1 MDVTGTPQVAV
12 AFLDDTDLGPD
23 AAARLGEY
31 AFVVAGSRWNR
42 QLLEEAGA
50 PAVELVLQAVDQAH
64 FHPGPRRGLMKDRF
78 VVFTG
83 GKLEY
88 RKGQDLVLRAF
99 RIFAA
104 RHRDALLL
112 TGWGSPW
119 PGLAASL
126 APCRGIEPPVLR
138 ADDTL
143 DVRDWAARN
152 GIDPAQVLDI
162 GVVPNRA
169 MPRILR
175 EADLAIFAS
184 RAEGGTNL
192 VAMECMACGV
202 PTVLSANT
210 GHLDLLEAD
219 AAIPLTRQ
227 AALPGASRRGWG
239 ESDVDEMVALLED
252 AYDEPRR
259 PAGARRARRRL
270 HGDADLAA
278 PDGEARRAGQSAS
291 LISQLGA
298 GAPAAIMPLIMP
310 WPGKPVSAPGR
321 SPVAS
326 TRPSSSTP
334 SIGGARE
341 PAADAHPAHAR
352 RLERRERQQ
361 PLARAAEHVHRLRRD
376 RGDHAADRVHVRQAG
391 RVEAIRA
398 RLGEGREA
406 ADRVVEIG
414 PAMQEILRPRGEH
427 ERMRRRPRGAHRG
440 GDARDR
446 VVEIMQRA
454 GAIGRRIL
462 DRAAAEPG
470 CRGVTHGRGAILRR
484 RPVPVLEIGRDRQ
497 RGRAH
502 DVGPVA
508 DRLRARHRRLAVP
521 PPEHEGEPGR
531 GAGER
536 RETKRAKQARAARIP
551 RIGDDEASALM
562 QRPEPLGSFLDRH
575 RALPQ
580 SCARR

>member
-1 MDVTGTPQVAV
+1 MTTDRKVQFCWGVSSYYGWGVYGLNLMLSWAADERLGIACLRPVAADQLDLDPLEFHALEPALRRSAAMQAGLRALGGRTVTSAHLVLHALHNGLTRGRAAFDVDVTGTPQVAV

-252 AYDEPRR
+252 AYDNRDALR
-259 PAGARRARRRL
+259 AQGAR
-270 HGDADLAA
+270 GAA
-278 PDGEARRAGQSAS
+278 FMET
-291 LISQLGA
+291 LT
-298 GAPAAIMPLIMP
+298 
-310 WPGKPVSAPGR
+310 WP
-321 SPVAS
+321 
-326 TRPSSSTP
+326 
-334 SIGGARE
+334 
-341 PAADAHPAHAR
+341 
-352 RLERRERQQ
+352 RQM
-361 PLARAAEHVHRLRRD
+361 
-376 RGDHAADRVHVRQAG
+376 
-391 RVEAIRA
+391 A
-398 RLGEGREA
+398 RLG
-406 ADRVVEIG
+406 
-414 PAMQEILRPRGEH
+414 
-427 ERMRRRPRGAHRG
+427 
-440 GDARDR
+440 
-446 VVEIMQRA
+446 
-454 GAIGRRIL
+454 
-462 DRAAAEPG
+462 
-470 CRGVTHGRGAILRR
+470 
-484 RPVPVLEIGRDRQ
+484 
-497 RGRAH
+497 
-502 DVGPVA
+502 
-508 DRLRARHRRLAVP
+508 
-521 PPEHEGEPGR
+521 
-531 GAGER
+531 
-536 RETKRAKQARAARIP
+536 
-551 RIGDDEASALM
+551 ALVS
-562 QRPEPLGSFLDRH
+562 PLL
-575 RALPQ
+575 
-580 SCARR
+580 